1 MALTNKD
8 RKLFDRLNKRFKN
21 FKKQGVVNNTWG
33 MAINEVMNIYADLD
47 MRGVDTSNIG
57 GINQNIFSMS
67 KNLDDEA
74 VKALRKVAEFL
85 DETESSKIGYYKKNK
100 DIDDRVFKAYRTMLD
115 RPDNNINSL
124 QDYIDMIDDM
134 QQSKEIKGLREAM
147 SSDMIMRTYDYART
161 LGLKNDEVEEIIING
176 LKTTLQGDPLYN
188 WMRGEIKKAYDE
200 KYYNQ

>member
-1 MALTNKD
+1 
-8 RKLFDRLNKRFKN
+8 
-21 FKKQGVVNNTWG
+21 
-33 MAINEVMNIYADLD
+33 MNIYADLD